1 MRTAPYH
8 VDTKGLVYTFSR
20 HHPPRLRVSDGSR
33 LEIETCDC
41 FENQLQRPEDT
52 LTALDWNRV
61 NPATGPLFVEGAEPG
76 DVLAVTIEAITVND
90 QGVLVAG
97 HEFGVLASKFD
108 ALHSRLVP
116 VRRGRV
122 VFDDRL
128 SLPVRPMIGVI
139 GVAPAGDPVNC
150 GTPGSH
156 GGNMDT
162 TLIAPGATVYFPVA
176 VPGALFALGD
186 LHAAMGDGEVSGAG
200 VEIAGQ
206 VTLELAVRKDL
217 SLAGPVVATAE
228 GLAAIAS
235 APTLDDAANQAV
247 RELAELLFP
256 RLELSWQDLAYLF
269 SVAGNLQICQVVD
282 PLKTARFLLPW
293 SALAPYGMTAL

>member
-20 HHPPRLRVSDGSR
+20 HHPPRLRVPDGSR

-139 GVAPAGDPVNC
+139 GVAPAGDP
-150 GTPGSH
+150 T
-156 GGNMDT
+156 
-162 TLIAPGATVYFPVA
+162 GATWTPPSSPRGPRCTSPWQCRGPFSPWETST
-176 VPGALFALGD
+176 PPWETEKS
-186 LHAAMGDGEVSGAG
+186 AAPAWKSRG
-200 VEIAGQ
+200 
-206 VTLELAVRKDL
+206 R
-217 SLAGPVVATAE
+217 
-228 GLAAIAS
+228 
-235 APTLDDAANQAV
+235 
-247 RELAELLFP
+247 
-256 RLELSWQDLAYLF
+256 
-269 SVAGNLQICQVVD
+269 
-282 PLKTARFLLPW
+282 
-293 SALAPYGMTAL
+293 

>member
-20 HHPPRLRVSDGSR
+20 HHPPRLRVPDGSR

-41 FENQLQRPEDT
+41 FENQLQHPEDT
-52 LTALDWNRV
+52 LTTLDWNRV
-61 NPATGPLFVEGAEPG
+61 NPATGPIFVEGAEPG
-76 DVLAVTIEAITVND
+76 DALAVTIEAITVND

-97 HEFGVLASKFD
+97 HDFGVLASKFD

-122 VFDDRL
+122 LFDDRL

-139 GVAPAGDPVNC
+139 GVAPGGDPVNC
-150 GTPGSH
+150 GTPGTH

-186 LHAAMGDGEVSGAG
+186 LHAAMGDGEISGAG
-200 VEIAGQ
+200 VEVAGQ
-206 VTLELAVRKDL
+206 VTLHLSVRKDL
-217 SLAGPVVATAE
+217 SLAGPVVATPE

-247 RELAELLFP
+247 RDLAEVLFP
-256 RLELSWQDLAYLF
+256 RLGLSWQELAYL
-269 SVAGNLQICQVVD
+269 SSIAGSLQICQVVD

-293 SALAPYGMTAL
+293 SALSPYGVTEL

>member
-1 MRTAPYH
+1 
-8 VDTKGLVYTFSR
+8 
-20 HHPPRLRVSDGSR
+20 
-33 LEIETCDC
+33 
-41 FENQLQRPEDT
+41 
-52 LTALDWNRV
+52 
-61 NPATGPLFVEGAEPG
+61 
-76 DVLAVTIEAITVND
+76 
-90 QGVLVAG
+90 
-97 HEFGVLASKFD
+97 
-108 ALHSRLVP
+108 
-116 VRRGRV
+116 
-122 VFDDRL
+122 
-128 SLPVRPMIGVI
+128 
-139 GVAPAGDPVNC
+139 
-150 GTPGSH
+150 
-156 GGNMDT
+156 
-162 TLIAPGATVYFPVA
+162 
-176 VPGALFALGD
+176 
-186 LHAAMGDGEVSGAG
+186 MGDGEVSGAG